1 MKSSKT
7 TGSEYSD
14 PAPLAR
20 MEIER
25 LLNMAGYPTTNE
37 KFMEVCYRIT
47 RLIEHAHGITMDE
60 PRKTK

>member
-1 MKSSKT
+1 LKSSKT

-25 LLNMAGYPTTNE
+25 LLDMAGYPTTNE
-37 KFMEVCYRIT
+37 KFMEVVFRIA
-47 RLIEHAHGITMDE
+47 RLIESAHGITMDE